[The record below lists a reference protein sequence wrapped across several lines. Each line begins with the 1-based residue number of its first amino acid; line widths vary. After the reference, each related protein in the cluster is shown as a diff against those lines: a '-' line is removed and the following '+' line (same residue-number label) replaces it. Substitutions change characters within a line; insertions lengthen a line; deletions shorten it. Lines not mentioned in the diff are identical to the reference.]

1 MMQIVDKVMPG
12 KIEVEAVEKEDYRLY
27 KLVIERLAKII
38 PELGY
43 AIANCKDLEANE
55 FEMSSF
61 RLQDAMTDIATVFA
75 ETVQGLECIKPK

>member
-1 MMQIVDKVMPG
+1 MGAKVE
-12 KIEVEAVEKEDYRLY
+12 IEFIEKEDYRLY

-43 AIANCKDLEANE
+43 AIANCKDLEANG
-55 FEMSSF
+55 FEMSAF

-75 ETVQGLECIKPK
+75 ETVQGLKCIKTKE

>member
-1 MMQIVDKVMPG
+1 MGAKVE
-12 KIEVEAVEKEDYRLY
+12 IEYIEKEDYRLY

-75 ETVQGLECIKPK
+75 EIVQGLKCIKPKE